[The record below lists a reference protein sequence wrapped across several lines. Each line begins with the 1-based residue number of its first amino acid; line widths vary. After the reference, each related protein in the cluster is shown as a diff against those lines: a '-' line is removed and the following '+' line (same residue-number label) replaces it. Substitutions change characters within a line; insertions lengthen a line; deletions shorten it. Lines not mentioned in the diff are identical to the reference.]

1 MNARK
6 SDEIR
11 SGSSQSLVF
20 GEQRRCFPLVDRV
33 VATYAIVKLRNL
45 RCYVSSYMNSG
56 EFSDACKIY
65 FFLIKNRDFN
75 LIKSN
80 IIYKFAINKRL

>member
-11 SGSSQSLVF
+11 SGSSQPLVF

-33 VATYAIVKLRNL
+33 RDRKTLKFTMLREQL
-45 RCYVSSYMNSG
+45 HGQRRIFRCM
-56 EFSDACKIY
+56 
-65 FFLIKNRDFN
+65 
-75 LIKSN
+75 
-80 IIYKFAINKRL
+80 